1 MTPEREAELREAHR
15 LMPSPLSTELFAEI
29 DRLRAELGALKA
41 ADNPEF
47 DATDGAHPAWWRA
60 HDYVSARFKEELD
73 KSRRERDDL
82 KAKLDAELPAMWRED
97 IQSLNECLE
106 RLGEELRDVR
116 KERDDLKADFE
127 SMEYDAAKVVRALI
141 EGDPDDVRV
150 AVEAMR
156 DNGRPGWW
164 GPTGVTRP

>member
-73 KSRRERDDL
+73 KSRRERDEAHLERRNAEERGAFWCL
-82 KAKLDAELPAMWRED
+82 KAGARVIYSTVGNDAYWLLAKEVCDKA
-97 IQSLNECLE
+97 
-106 RLGEELRDVR
+106 R
-116 KERDDLKADFE
+116 KERGE
-127 SMEYDAAKVVRALI
+127 
-141 EGDPDDVRV
+141 
-150 AVEAMR
+150 
-156 DNGRPGWW
+156 
-164 GPTGVTRP
+164 

>member
-60 HDYVSARFKEELD
+60 HDYVSARYREELD
-73 KSRRERDDL
+73 KARR
-82 KAKLDAELPAMWRED
+82 
-97 IQSLNECLE
+97 
-106 RLGEELRDVR
+106 
-116 KERDDLKADFE
+116 ERDDLKADFE
-127 SMEYDAAKVVRALI
+127 SLEYDAAKVVRALDDLP
-141 EGDPDDVRV
+141 GDLRA
-150 AVEAMR
+150 AVEALR
-156 DNGRPGWW
+156 DNGRDGWW
-164 GPTGVTRP
+164 EGK